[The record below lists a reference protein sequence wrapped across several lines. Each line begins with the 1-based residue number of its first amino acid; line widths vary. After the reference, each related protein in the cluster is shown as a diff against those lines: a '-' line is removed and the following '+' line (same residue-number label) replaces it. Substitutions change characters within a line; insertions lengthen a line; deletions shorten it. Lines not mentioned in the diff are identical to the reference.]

1 MAKER
6 DSDIQV
12 KCLNYTLTENN
23 MLQILHLKCIQ
34 LDKQQH
40 LH

>member
-6 DSDIQV
+6 HSDIQV
-12 KCLNYTLTENN
+12 KYLNYTLTEID
-23 MLQILHLKCIQ
+23 MLLIVHLKSIK